1 MASQLH
7 FPNPKSSHGRYQNV
21 KNEVQI
27 DKVLDLRGWSC
38 PWCIVKARSWL
49 SRMKP
54 GQILE
59 LLGTDPEALKNLPS
73 VLKNGND
80 RIIEV
85 EKYPDHHRLLIRRG

>member
-1 MASQLH
+1 M
-7 FPNPKSSHGRYQNV
+7 

-27 DKVLDLRGWSC
+27 DRVLDLRGWSC
-38 PWCIVKARSWL
+38 PWCIVKTRSWL

-73 VLKNGND
+73 ILKNGND
-80 RIIEV
+80 RIIEIK
-85 EKYPDHHRLLIRRG
+85 EYPDYHRLLIRRG

>member
-1 MASQLH
+1 M
-7 FPNPKSSHGRYQNV
+7 

-27 DKVLDLRGWSC
+27 DRVLDLRGWSC

-73 VLKNGND
+73 ILKNGND

-85 EKYPDHHRLLIRRG
+85 EKYPDYHRLLIRRG